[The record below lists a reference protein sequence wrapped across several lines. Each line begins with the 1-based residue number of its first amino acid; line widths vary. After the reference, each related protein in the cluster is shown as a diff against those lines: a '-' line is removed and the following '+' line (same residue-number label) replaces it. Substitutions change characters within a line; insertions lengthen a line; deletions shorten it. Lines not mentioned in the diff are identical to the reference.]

1 MEKMIRSVCPYDC
14 PDSCGLLLTV
24 QDQEVKKVQ
33 GDPDHPYTRGA
44 VCGKMAHYEKTIHS
58 PKRLKT
64 PLLRIG
70 PKGTGQFREAT
81 WEEALSVIQQK
92 WQKVIEQEGAEAIL
106 PYSYAGTMGFV
117 QNLAG
122 HAFFHKLGASQLLR
136 TICSP
141 AKDAG
146 WKAVMGDTPAM
157 TPEEAAYSDYII
169 IWGMN
174 PVATNLHFLRDL
186 QKARQNGAKVIL
198 IETYRTKAAA
208 YCDEVILVKP
218 GSDGALAL
226 GMMHLLVEQGLF
238 DKKFIEEKVLGF
250 AGFRDSVLP
259 DYTPSKVSALTG
271 VPVEVLTKLASDYG
285 QAEASYI
292 HVGSGLSRY
301 GNGAMT
307 IRSIVALPAL
317 TGAWQKKG
325 GGCFCSTSV
334 KRAFDLNQI
343 TRQDFMIKNTRSINM
358 NQLGEALTSLIP
370 PVKSLFVYNTNP
382 AVVAPDQNKVIAGL
396 SRDDL
401 FTVVHERF
409 MTDTALYA
417 DVVLPATTSAE
428 HNDLYRGYGHYYI
441 QRVSPA
447 IAPVGESKSNW
458 SVFQLLAQ
466 KFGFEDDF
474 FRLSENELI
483 DRALAR
489 PAKLRGNKQPKAGEK
504 ALTLDIPE
512 KLAEIETPSG
522 KIELYNERLSEVYP
536 VYKAPYG
543 GKGSLKLVI
552 APHQW
557 SLNSTFN
564 EQEELVQRKQEPL
577 IMMSPTD
584 AARRGLQSGQ
594 VARIWNE
601 LGDIQMKAFV
611 TDDIPVG
618 TVVAEGLWYL
628 KDYVSGRSVNALLSQ
643 KLTDLGEGS
652 TLSDNTV
659 EVEPYNL

>member
-1 MEKMIRSVCPYDC
+1 MEKVVRSVCPYDC
-14 PDSCGLLLTV
+14 PDSCGLLMTV
-24 QDQEVKKVQ
+24 QDHEVKKVQ

-44 VCGKMAHYEKTIHS
+44 ICGKMAHYEKTIHS
-58 PKRLKT
+58 PERLKQ
-64 PLLRIG
+64 PMLRTG

-92 WQKVIEQEGAEAIL
+92 WQQIIEQEGAEAIL

-122 HAFFHKLGASQLLR
+122 HAFFHKLGASQLIR

-157 TPEEAAYSDYII
+157 MPEEVASSDYII

-186 QKARQNGAKVIL
+186 QKARQQGAKVIL

-226 GMMHLLVEQGLF
+226 GMMHLLEKQGLI
-238 DKKFIEEKVLGF
+238 DRKFIEEKVLGF
-250 AGFRDSVLP
+250 AGFKSEVLP
-259 DYTPSKVSALTG
+259 EYTPAKVSTLTG
-271 VPVEVLTKLASDYG
+271 VPVAVLTKLALDYG
-285 QAEASYI
+285 QARSSYI

-307 IRSIVALPAL
+307 IRTIVALPAL
-317 TGAWQKKG
+317 TGSWQKKG

-334 KRAFDLNQI
+334 KRAFDLEQI
-343 TRQDFMIKNTRSINM
+343 TRQDFMTTTTRSINM
-358 NQLGEALTSLIP
+358 NQLGEALTSLTP
-370 PVKSLFVYNTNP
+370 SVKSLYVYNTNP
-382 AVVAPDQNKVIAGL
+382 AVVAPDQNEVLAGL
-396 SRDDL
+396 SREDL

-417 DVVLPATTSAE
+417 DVLLPATTSAE
-428 HNDLYRGYGHYYI
+428 HSDLYRGYGHYYV
-441 QRVSPA
+441 QRVGPV
-447 IAPVGESKSNW
+447 IAAVGESKSNW
-458 SVFQLLAQ
+458 SVFQLLA
-466 KFGFEDDF
+466 KKLGFEDEF
-474 FRLSENELI
+474 FRLSEEELI
-483 DRALAR
+483 DRVLAK
-489 PAKLRGNKQPKAGEK
+489 PAKLRGNEKPKAGEK
-504 ALTLDIPE
+504 ALTLNIPE

-522 KIELYNERLSEVYP
+522 KIELYNEKLADAYP

-543 GKGSLKLVI
+543 GKESLQLVI

-564 EQEELVQRKQEPL
+564 EQAELVQRKQEPL
-577 IMMSPTD
+577 FMMNPAD
-584 AARRGLQSGQ
+584 AQKRELQSGQ
-594 VARIWNE
+594 VVRIWND
-601 LGDIQMKAFV
+601 LGEILMKAFV
-611 TDDIPVG
+611 TEDVPAG

-628 KDYVSGRSVNALLSQ
+628 KDYVSGRSINALLSQ

-659 EVEPYNL
+659 EVGPQKI